1 MEQMAYTCT
10 TGEISR
16 HKNNIILLFVTT
28 GVEVGGAVML
38 VKQTRHREASPTR
51 PHSPV
56 DSEAVVLRM

>member
-1 MEQMAYTCT
+1 MAYTCIM
-10 TGEISR
+10 GEISR

-28 GVEVGGAVML
+28 GVEVGGGSVML
-38 VKQTRHREASPTR
+38 VKQTRHREASPAR